1 MARFLT
7 LLVVSIAVALPLSA
21 QDNPKLEVFGGY
33 QYLHAGSFDGE
44 GDSANT
50 NGWDTSATF
59 NFAKHFGVAADFS
72 GNYKTENVV
81 NSSLGSNSYPAA
93 VRIYTYTFGPVVSAK
108 ASEKF
113 RVFAHALF
121 GGAHVRPTG
130 CVIFSGS
137 PDECGS
143 GSASGFAMM
152 VGGGV
157 DAKMTNRS
165 VLRLVQVDW
174 VRLPSEFGAQSS
186 NVRVSAGVVFRF

>member
-1 MARFLT
+1 MARFVT
-7 LLVVSIAVALPLSA
+7 LIAFAIAAALPLAA
-21 QDNPKLEVFGGY
+21 QDNPKFEVFGGY

-72 GNYKTENVV
+72 GNYKTENLF
-81 NSSLGSNSYPAA
+81 SSGGSNSYPAT
-93 VRIYTYTFGPVVSAK
+93 VRIYTYTLGPVVSAK
-108 ASEKF
+108 ASGHF

-130 CVIFSGS
+130 CIIFSGS

-152 VGGGV
+152 IGGGA
-157 DAKMTNRS
+157 DAKMTDRS
-165 VLRLVQVDW
+165 DFRVVQVDW
-174 VRLPSEFGAQSS
+174 VRLPSEFGAQSG
-186 NVRVSAGVVFRF
+186 NVRVSTGIVFRF

>member
-1 MARFLT
+1 MARFMT
-7 LLVVSIAVALPLSA
+7 LLVVSIALALPLAA
-21 QDNPKLEVFGGY
+21 QDTPKVEVFGGY

-59 NFAKHFGVAADFS
+59 NFAKYLGVVADFS
-72 GNYKTENVV
+72 GNYKKETVV
-81 NSSLGSNSYPAA
+81 SGSNSYPAT
-93 VRIYTYTFGPVVSAK
+93 VRIYTYTFGPQASAK
-108 ASEKF
+108 MNENF
-113 RVFAHALF
+113 RIFAHALF
-121 GGAHVRPTG
+121 GAAHVRPTG

-152 VGGGV
+152 IGGGV
-157 DAKMTNRS
+157 DAKMTKRS
-165 VLRLVQVDW
+165 DLRMVQVDW

-186 NVRVSAGVVFRF
+186 NVRVSTGVVFRF